1 VALFYLNIRNGIG
14 YVKDE
19 EGHDYADIEAARV
32 QAMVGIRSLIS
43 EEAKTGLLDLTGAIE
58 ITDDFGNLLS
68 VVSFEEAMD
77 LRQTGRAP

>member
-1 VALFYLNIRNGIG
+1 MALFYLNIRNGIG

-19 EGHDYADIEAARV
+19 EGHDYADIEAARA

-58 ITDDFGNLLS
+58 ITDDSGNLLCF
-68 VVSFEEAMD
+68 VSFGEAMD
-77 LRQTGRAP
+77 LRQAGRAP